1 MSFRF
6 WLIVIGIVVTLI
18 LNGYLIQNEHVE
30 VTAQQ
35 EVVENYEDQLADM
48 LYLEPERERN
58 LARFGFDEQMIRSAN
73 RQFKRM
79 DRYKPQLTAQLK
91 KVEDPVLLAE
101 VFCPRD
107 SSVVRPRYAA
117 VRLLIKEENGT
128 RVVLSP
134 KIDLELVEQ
143 DWSMTLPL
151 LDIYESVEKTK
162 EDLPKSTVMVLAALL
177 TQNED
182 ALVRR
187 LEPWGRALD
196 GSWDWV
202 AVTEKFPK
210 LEEDLIA
217 YVVLMHLMTELSN
230 DSDGICQ

>member
-91 KVEDPVLLAE
+91 KV
-101 VFCPRD
+101 R
-107 SSVVRPRYAA
+107 
-117 VRLLIKEENGT
+117 
-128 RVVLSP
+128 
-134 KIDLELVEQ
+134 
-143 DWSMTLPL
+143 
-151 LDIYESVEKTK
+151 
-162 EDLPKSTVMVLAALL
+162 
-177 TQNED
+177 
-182 ALVRR
+182 
-187 LEPWGRALD
+187 
-196 GSWDWV
+196 
-202 AVTEKFPK
+202 
-210 LEEDLIA
+210 
-217 YVVLMHLMTELSN
+217 
-230 DSDGICQ
+230 

>member
-6 WLIVIGIVVTLI
+6 WLILIGIIVTLI
-18 LNGYLIQNEHVE
+18 LNVYLIQNEHIE

-35 EVVENYEDQLADM
+35 EVVESYEDQLADV

-58 LARFGFDEQMIRSAN
+58 LARFGFDEQMIRKAS
-73 RQFKRM
+73 RQFKRIE
-79 DRYKPQLTAQLK
+79 RYKPQLKAQLK

-107 SSVVRPRYAA
+107 SSLVRPRYAA
-117 VRLLIKEENGT
+117 VRLLIKEENGK
-128 RVVLSP
+128 RIVLSP
-134 KIDLELVEQ
+134 KIDLELIEQ

-162 EDLPKSTVMVLAALL
+162 EDLPNSTVMVLAALL
-177 TQNED
+177 TKNED

-187 LEPWGRALD
+187 LEPWGRSLD
-196 GSWDWV
+196 GSWDWD
-202 AVTEKFPK
+202 AVIEKFPK
-210 LEEDLIA
+210 SEEDLID
-217 YVVLMHLMTELSN
+217 YVVLMHLMTELAN
-230 DSDGICQ
+230 DPEGICQ